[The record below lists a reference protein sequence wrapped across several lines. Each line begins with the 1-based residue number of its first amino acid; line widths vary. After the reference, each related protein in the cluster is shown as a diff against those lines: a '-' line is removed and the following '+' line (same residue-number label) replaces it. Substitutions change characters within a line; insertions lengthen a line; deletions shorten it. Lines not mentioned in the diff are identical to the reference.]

1 MFLLF
6 SIQCKGNIDIL
17 FLGFLRTGGSFYV
30 CVTRCGPT
38 EYAFAFCF
46 ASECRIKSYR
56 NKKNKSVF
64 FFLFVCTTFLY
75 EYMKSVK
82 KRLKI
87 PKG

>member
-1 MFLLF
+1 MFVLLGVDRLNMLLHF
-6 SIQCKGNIDIL
+6 VLPQNV
-17 FLGFLRTGGSFYV
+17 GFNLI
-30 CVTRCGPT
+30 
-38 EYAFAFCF
+38 E
-46 ASECRIKSYR
+46 IK
-56 NKKNKSVF
+56 KIKVF